1 MFVFFFY
8 YNIIAFFILSDIY
21 VFNVIKLICMNL
33 KNAIRTNLSLH
44 KCFVR
49 YEDDFGSFWMVDDNE
64 FIKRRHLSRGRPRKY
79 EASSSPISNQSEC
92 TAPNDKHPCDNCNHN
107 CSNVVNDPENRIE
120 PNANNNNNNNGS
132 EIAEQN
138 CFGFSN
144 ESQSKKEKK
153 NIDENVYVGDCSS
166 RNSKRVNS
174 SETMSSMTNDFI
186 NIDDSSLS
194 MFQKSVNNFY
204 H

>member
-1 MFVFFFY
+1 MLFVFLFY
-8 YNIIAFFILSDIY
+8 YDFVAFFIPSDTYI
-21 VFNVIKLICMNL
+21 FNVIKLICMNL

-92 TAPNDKHPCDNCNHN
+92 TAPNDKHSCDNCNHN
-107 CSNVVNDPENRIE
+107 CSNVVNDPESRIE
-120 PNANNNNNNNGS
+120 ANANNNAS
-132 EIAEQN
+132 ETAEQN

-153 NIDENVYVGDCSS
+153 NMDENIYVGDCSS

-174 SETMSSMTNDFI
+174 AETMSSMTNDFI

-194 MFQKSVNNFY
+194 MFQKSVNNYY